1 MKNYALI
8 TGASS
13 GIGLAFTEVF
23 AKDGINL
30 MLVARSIDTLKSI
43 QSHLQE
49 KYHIDVH
56 ILEKDLSKLS
66 SALEVFDYTS
76 SNHIEVEY
84 LINNA
89 WFGDY
94 GDFVESNLEK
104 NSQMISLNILTLTS
118 LCRLYS
124 ETMRKNKFGRILNI
138 ASTAAFQPGPFM
150 AVYFATKSYVLNF
163 SLALASELKEYGITV
178 TTLCPGPTESNFE
191 STAHAT
197 WVSLFSWK
205 LPTSESVAQY
215 GYKKMNQWKKIAIHG
230 FINTIRS
237 LSVRF
242 IPISVLLNM
251 MKFIM
256 KK

>member
-1 MKNYALI
+1 VESSKNHSPFLGIWIAEKLIKIYTLIKFQNSFNLKIMKNYALI

-89 WFGDY
+89 
-94 GDFVESNLEK
+94 
-104 NSQMISLNILTLTS
+104 
-118 LCRLYS
+118 
-124 ETMRKNKFGRILNI
+124 
-138 ASTAAFQPGPFM
+138 
-150 AVYFATKSYVLNF
+150 
-163 SLALASELKEYGITV
+163 
-178 TTLCPGPTESNFE
+178 
-191 STAHAT
+191 
-197 WVSLFSWK
+197 
-205 LPTSESVAQY
+205 
-215 GYKKMNQWKKIAIHG
+215 
-230 FINTIRS
+230 
-237 LSVRF
+237 
-242 IPISVLLNM
+242 
-251 MKFIM
+251 
-256 KK
+256 